1 MVFIVEK
8 TTLKILNQN
17 LTPTKQSSNFLK
29 QRKRILKLCFIKLK
43 QRDRN
48 LKQSST
54 KLESRD
60 RKLKQSFSIK
70 VLNDIKVFNVFYKN

>member
-17 LTPTKQSSNFLK
+17 LTPPKQSSNFLK
-29 QRKRILKLCFIKLK
+29 QKKRILKLCFVKLK

-48 LKQSST
+48 LKQSSM
-54 KLESRD
+54 KLKQSF
-60 RKLKQSFSIK
+60 RKLKQSFSIR